1 MRAPGPAAAEMLRI
15 RARMK
20 QYDAMPEWA
29 RKLVADH
36 GFAKTVKA
44 AEYAGWNA
52 DKTAM
57 VLGASRLPRLP
68 DHRVGEI
75 MRRLGSG
82 VDGET

>member
-36 GFAKTVKA
+36 GFARTLNALNASGWDEAATREALKA
-44 AEYAGWNA
+44 
-52 DKTAM
+52 
-57 VLGASRLPRLP
+57 
-68 DHRVGEI
+68 
-75 MRRLGSG
+75 RRAA
-82 VDGET
+82 